1 PPRAPPEHRTVERGE
16 GEGAVPPGR
25 PDGAGRARRGA
36 VQPGT
41 AAQSLHAVRAR
52 RRAELASTDTGGR
65 ARGRYRS
72 DPDGEPEQRAAA
84 GPDARPV
91 RGADRPPGGRQHQL
105 QHRWPPDGGQPGG
118 RPRMLRR
125 LSDRPLGPRTV
136 RGAAARERG
145 MTLYTVVV
153 PTTGRQS
160 LSRTL
165 AALDRSQGPP
175 PEEIVV
181 VDDRSRADPP
191 LQLPELDTAVRIL
204 RTGGAGPAA
213 ARNAGWRAAK
223 TDWIVFLDDDV
234 VPSPSWREDLLADL
248 DVLPTEVAGCQGSIV
263 VPLPED
269 RRPTDDERGTA
280 GLAAAWW
287 ITADMAFRR
296 EALRRAGGFDEGFP
310 RDFREDADMA
320 LRVQN
325 LGYRLV
331 NGRRTTEHPAPPAGF
346 FPSVSAQA
354 VNADNALMRA
364 KHGPRWRSRIR
375 EGPGR
380 TEQHFLTTAAALGA
394 LAAAARHR
402 NPRWRKTFRGSLGV
416 WALMPA
422 EFTLRRILAGPRT
435 PVEIARMVVTS
446 VLIPPVACWYR
457 LQGEL
462 RCRRRKLPAAVL
474 FDRDDTLVHDV
485 PYNSDPARVRAVPA
499 VREALDQL
507 RANEV

>member
-1 PPRAPPEHRTVERGE
+1 
-16 GEGAVPPGR
+16 
-25 PDGAGRARRGA
+25 
-36 VQPGT
+36 
-41 AAQSLHAVRAR
+41 
-52 RRAELASTDTGGR
+52 
-65 ARGRYRS
+65 
-72 DPDGEPEQRAAA
+72 
-84 GPDARPV
+84 
-91 RGADRPPGGRQHQL
+91 
-105 QHRWPPDGGQPGG
+105 
-118 RPRMLRR
+118 
-125 LSDRPLGPRTV
+125 
-136 RGAAARERG
+136 

-296 EALRRAGGFDEGFP
+296 EALRRAGGFDEAFP
-310 RDFREDADMA
+310 RAFREDADLA
-320 LRVQN
+320 VRVQN

-331 NGRRTTEHPAPPAGF
+331 NGRRTTEHPVRPAGF
-346 FPSVSAQA
+346 FASVRAQA
-354 VNADNALMRA
+354 GNADNALMRA
-364 KHGPRWRSRIR
+364 KHGRRWRFRIG

-416 WALMPA
+416 WALMTA

-485 PYNSDPARVRAVPA
+485 PYNSDPARVRAVPG

-507 RANEV
+507 RANEVRIGVVTNQSGVARGLVRDEELVAVNAEVEEQLGPFRTWQICRHAPEDECSCRKPAAGLIQQAAAELEAPTSACVVIGDTGADVEAALAAGAKAILVPTRRTLPQEIEHASQHASVEPTVRKAVRRILDGGL